1 MAAGSLIATTGP
13 LPMRRVL
20 LTTTAVI
27 ACMMLTPPVEA
38 RPASHHAEDA
48 RFALAVVLGLPQPSI
63 MHDETQ
69 RDTTL
74 TRLGTAF
81 VVGVAVGIFG
91 GLIGLGGAEFR
102 LPLLIGLF
110 GLLAHQAVQLNL
122 LVSLVTVAA
131 SVTAR
136 FGFATFPDLAS
147 LILEILAITGGAVVA
162 AWFGTG
168 LLARLS
174 VSALTYIIAALLAVV
189 AVLLLVEA
197 AFGLGVGHGLPQDG
211 VLRPLVGITAG
222 LGIGLVSSLLG
233 VAGGEFIIPT
243 MMLAFGADVR
253 TAGTAS
259 LLISLPTVAVGVLR
273 YQRQEAYRDPQILIR
288 LALPMA
294 IGSVAGAMCGAALLP
309 YAPGAALKATLG
321 MILAASAIKL
331 SRKH

>member
-1 MAAGSLIATTGP
+1 
-13 LPMRRVL
+13 
-20 LTTTAVI
+20 
-27 ACMMLTPPVEA
+27 
-38 RPASHHAEDA
+38 
-48 RFALAVVLGLPQPSI
+48 
-63 MHDETQ
+63 MHDGIQ
-69 RDTTL
+69 RTATL
-74 TRLGTAF
+74 TRPGIAF
-81 VVGVAVGIFG
+81 AAGAVVGILG

-110 GLLAHQAVQLNL
+110 ALLAHQAVRLNL
-122 LVSLVTVAA
+122 LVSLATVIASAA
-131 SVTAR
+131 AR
-136 FGFATFPDLAS
+136 FGFATFPDLAA
-147 LILEILAITGGAVVA
+147 LIPEIFAVTAGAVVA

-168 LLARLS
+168 LLKHLS
-174 VSALTYIIAALLAVV
+174 VTTLTRIIAALLVVV

-197 AFGLGVGHGLPQDG
+197 VFGLNVGHGLPQDG
-211 VLRPLVGITAG
+211 ILRPFVGITAG

-273 YQRQEAYRDPQILIR
+273 YQHQGAYSDPQLLIR

-294 IGSVAGAMCGAALLP
+294 VGSVAGAMFGAALLP
-309 YAPGAALKATLG
+309 YAPGAALKAMLG
-321 MILAASAIKL
+321 LILIGSAVKL